1 MQRDLSSFPVKAEE
15 MLARLGADGTIS
27 LADSQKIAKTY
38 GFSPFE
44 VEVRALEKNIFPL
57 RYTRNQYTLTAKE
70 QLRLLQSHVIL
81 VGCGGIG
88 GFAAQLLAQTG
99 VGQLSLYDPDVFEES
114 NLNRQNFCML
124 DTLGKPKALVCEEKL
139 RRINPVLQVSS
150 SMEKFDTEILKRF
163 PSVDLLIEASDAPES
178 KRELSLACK
187 KQKVD
192 FLHTALAGES
202 FLLSFN
208 RTLEAYYVD
217 SSKGAEV
224 WTGNLAPTAAAV
236 AAIGSSQAVRILT
249 GKETLL
255 AASMLMVDLATLEAT
270 FIPL

>member
-1 MQRDLSSFPVKAEE
+1 MQKDISSFLVKAEE

-38 GFSPFE
+38 GLSLFE

-57 RYTRNQYTLTAKE
+57 RYTRNQHTFTAKE
-70 QLRLLQSHVIL
+70 QLRLLQSHVVL

-88 GFAAQLLAQTG
+88 GFVAQLLAQTG

-114 NLNRQNFCML
+114 NLNRQNFCTL
-124 DTLGKPKALVCEEKL
+124 DTLGKPKSVTCEERL
-139 RRINPVLQVSS
+139 RQINPALQISS
-150 SMEKFDTEILKRF
+150 KVEKFDKDTLRTLS
-163 PSVDLLIEASDAPES
+163 SVNLLIEASDDPKS
-178 KRELSLACK
+178 KRELSFACQEYK
-187 KQKVD
+187 ID